1 MPSYVQFDVWQP
13 SAGSVTGATVSSA
26 GYINFPNQPKF
37 VATITSSQTYT
48 VSNTNQIM
56 SFNQKIYDA
65 NNNYNTSTYA
75 FTAPI
80 SGYYMFFWNLYF
92 YNYTPS
98 ANGPFDV
105 SLQKN
110 GTYITRTSVGNQPSS
125 GANPETMSAQ
135 TMLQLSTG
143 DYINFGV
150 ALYGSGTATLYKDG
164 SYLTAPSTSHWG
176 GYLLG

>member
-1 MPSYVQFDVWQP
+1 MAGIIKFDQLQSPS
-13 SAGSVTGATVSSA
+13 SSTI
-26 GYINFPNQPKF
+26 GMTLDSSGRVNFPNQPKF
-37 VATITSSQTYT
+37 VATITGSQTYT
-48 VSNTNQIM
+48 VNNATQIM
-56 SFNQKIYDA
+56 SFNQTLYDV
-65 NNNYNTSTYA
+65 NNNYNVSNYA

-80 SGYYMFFWNLYF
+80 SGYYIFFWNLYF

-98 ANGPFDV
+98 AGGPFDV
-105 SLQKN
+105 FLQKN
-110 GTYITRTSVGNQPSS
+110 GTYITRTSVGAQPSS

-143 DYINFGV
+143 DYVKFGV